1 MIIRPRAVASYVGLG
16 LALVACGANGTRDAT
31 SPVAVATS
39 TTTASTTTMPTIL
52 TTPPSS
58 STTAA
63 PTTTTTTPVPSTTAA
78 SPDDPRQA
86 CGTPVDDWQA
96 TLYTTKRFE
105 VTICESVRG
114 PELWYRGRNVETGDR
129 IDLPA
134 EQADL
139 GTFADNGEYQYYV
152 NGDRLDVYQGE
163 ELILSEQVISVR

>member
-1 MIIRPRAVASYVGLG
+1 MIIRLRAVASCVGLG
-16 LALVACGANGTRDAT
+16 LALVACGANGTTDAT

-39 TTTASTTTMPTIL
+39 TTSASTSTTTTVPT
-52 TTPPSS
+52 SS
-58 STTAA
+58 
-63 PTTTTTTPVPSTTAA
+63 TTTTTTPPASTTTTT

-86 CGTPVDDWQA
+86 CGAPVDDWQA
-96 TLYTTKRFE
+96 TRYTTERFE

-114 PELWYRGRNVETGDR
+114 AELWYRGRNVETGDR

-134 EQADL
+134 ERADL

-152 NGDRLDVYQGE
+152 NADRLDVYQGD